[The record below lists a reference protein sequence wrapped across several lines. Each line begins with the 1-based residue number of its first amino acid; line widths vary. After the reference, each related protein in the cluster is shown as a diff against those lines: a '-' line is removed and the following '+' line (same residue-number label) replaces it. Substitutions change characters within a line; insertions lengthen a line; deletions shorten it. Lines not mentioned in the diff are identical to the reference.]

1 MLLLAEWARSVSLLR
16 LLRWKVAGDFD
27 EHQSSTA
34 QRVGHEHSLP
44 YVQQV
49 DCKDGLATPRT
60 AEILRCGFIIDVHRF
75 ALCRSAGPVIFRIPR
90 LSDPPRWRMARRPG
104 GPPVRSPD
112 NRGRGHRLSVS
123 RPRRRPQLSSGSA
136 TPSGTPRMLMSDE
149 GFLSVDMHVCP
160 GSPVF
165 SNFLPTPN
173 SLHESFLRLDFIENI
188 TRTGPRAR
196 GGTMTG

>member
-1 MLLLAEWARSVSLLR
+1 MSHAEWTCGILLLAEWARSVSLLR

-34 QRVGHEHSLP
+34 QRVGHEHSLS

-90 LSDPPRWRMARRPG
+90 LSDPPRFENRVLAVARRPAARRSK
-104 GPPVRSPD
+104 PVA
-112 NRGRGHRLSVS
+112 GRGHRLSVS

-136 TPSGTPRMLMSDE
+136 TPSGTPRLLMSDE

-165 SNFLPTPN
+165 SNFLPTQ
-173 SLHESFLRLDFIENI
+173 L
-188 TRTGPRAR
+188 RTGNCELATRVFS
-196 GGTMTG
+196 

>member
-1 MLLLAEWARSVSLLR
+1 MSHAEWTCGILLLAEWARSVSPLR
-16 LLRWKVAGDFD
+16 LFRWKVAGDFD

-90 LSDPPRWRMARRPG
+90 LSDPPRFENRVLAVARRP
-104 GPPVRSPD
+104 
-112 NRGRGHRLSVS
+112 
-123 RPRRRPQLSSGSA
+123 RPRAGSGSPEPQNGA
-136 TPSGTPRMLMSDE
+136 IGFRFRAPDAGRSSPLALPPRLAPQ
-149 GFLSVDMHVCP
+149 GC
-160 GSPVF
+160 
-165 SNFLPTPN
+165 
-173 SLHESFLRLDFIENI
+173 
-188 TRTGPRAR
+188 
-196 GGTMTG
+196 

>member
-90 LSDPPRWRMARRPG
+90 LSDPPRFENRVLLLAVARRPAARRSWVEAG
-104 GPPVRSPD
+104 RRKGPSAFGFAPPTQAAALVWLCHPVWHPE
-112 NRGRGHRLSVS
+112 V
-123 RPRRRPQLSSGSA
+123 
-136 TPSGTPRMLMSDE
+136 
-149 GFLSVDMHVCP
+149 VDV
-160 GSPVF
+160 
-165 SNFLPTPN
+165 
-173 SLHESFLRLDFIENI
+173 
-188 TRTGPRAR
+188 
-196 GGTMTG
+196 

>member
-104 GPPVRSPD
+104 GPPVGGGGPVAGTAEGAIGFRFRAPDAGRSSPLALPP
-112 NRGRGHRLSVS
+112 RLA
-123 RPRRRPQLSSGSA
+123 PQG
-136 TPSGTPRMLMSDE
+136 
-149 GFLSVDMHVCP
+149 C
-160 GSPVF
+160 
-165 SNFLPTPN
+165 
-173 SLHESFLRLDFIENI
+173 
-188 TRTGPRAR
+188 
-196 GGTMTG
+196 

>member
-90 LSDPPRWRMARRPG
+90 LSDPTALAMRVGGTMARGPGPGPLRP
-104 GPPVRSPD
+104 
-112 NRGRGHRLSVS
+112 
-123 RPRRRPQLSSGSA
+123 
-136 TPSGTPRMLMSDE
+136 
-149 GFLSVDMHVCP
+149 
-160 GSPVF
+160 
-165 SNFLPTPN
+165 
-173 SLHESFLRLDFIENI
+173 LRFYREHIENWA
-188 TRTGPRAR
+188 PRAR
-196 GGTMTG
+196 WHHDGMSG

>member
-1 MLLLAEWARSVSLLR
+1 MSHAEWTCGILLLAEWARSVSPLR
-16 LLRWKVAGDFD
+16 LFRWKVAGDFD

-34 QRVGHEHSLP
+34 QRVGHEHSLS

-90 LSDPPRWRMARRPG
+90 LSDPTAALAMRVGGWRAA
-104 GPPVRSPD
+104 
-112 NRGRGHRLSVS
+112 RGRAPYG
-123 RPRRRPQLSSGSA
+123 
-136 TPSGTPRMLMSDE
+136 
-149 GFLSVDMHVCP
+149 
-160 GSPVF
+160 
-165 SNFLPTPN
+165 
-173 SLHESFLRLDFIENI
+173 RLDFIENI
-188 TRTGPRAR
+188 SRTGPRAR

>member
-1 MLLLAEWARSVSLLR
+1 MSHAEWTCGILLLAEWARSVSPLR
-16 LLRWKVAGDFD
+16 LFRWKVAGDFD

-90 LSDPPRWRMARRPG
+90 LSDPPRVADWAMARRAAG
-104 GPPVRSPD
+104 ARRSGRR

-136 TPSGTPRMLMSDE
+136 TPSGTPRLLMSDE
-149 GFLSVDMHVCP
+149 GFLSVDMHVRVPAPPCFLTN
-160 GSPVF
+160 SELATRVF
-165 SNFLPTPN
+165 S
-173 SLHESFLRLDFIENI
+173 
-188 TRTGPRAR
+188 
-196 GGTMTG
+196 

>member
-1 MLLLAEWARSVSLLR
+1 MSHAEWTCGILLLAEWARSVSPLR

-34 QRVGHEHSLP
+34 QRVGHEHSLS

-104 GPPVRSPD
+104 GPPRSGRRKA
-112 NRGRGHRLSVS
+112 RG
-123 RPRRRPQLSSGSA
+123 
-136 TPSGTPRMLMSDE
+136 SGTAE
-149 GFLSVDMHVCP
+149 GATSAFGFAPPTQAAALLWLCHPVWHPKVVDV
-160 GSPVF
+160 
-165 SNFLPTPN
+165 
-173 SLHESFLRLDFIENI
+173 
-188 TRTGPRAR
+188 
-196 GGTMTG
+196 

>member
-1 MLLLAEWARSVSLLR
+1 MSHAEWTFGMLLLAEWARSVSLLR

-44 YVQQV
+44 YEAYVQQV

-90 LSDPPRWRMARRPG
+90 LLTASLGPTALGGSRDGARRP
-104 GPPVRSPD
+104 
-112 NRGRGHRLSVS
+112 
-123 RPRRRPQLSSGSA
+123 RPRAGSGSPEPQNGA
-136 TPSGTPRMLMSDE
+136 IGFRFRAPDAGRSSPLALPPRLWHPK
-149 GFLSVDMHVCP
+149 GVDV
-160 GSPVF
+160 
-165 SNFLPTPN
+165 
-173 SLHESFLRLDFIENI
+173 
-188 TRTGPRAR
+188 
-196 GGTMTG
+196 